1 MRRNQLVTQ
10 AFAVH
15 NELDKVA
22 PLNGDGHSER
32 LQTLLDEMHSEFG
45 RRRKIQISGLP
56 PDFTEK
62 VMNAETIATFNC
74 SLVHVGRKLEG
85 YFRTTH
91 CQCLLATFLVL
102 VTSVSKISR
111 KMANRFACAVD

>member
-10 AFAVH
+10 AFAVL
-15 NELDKVA
+15 NELDKAA
-22 PLNGDGHSER
+22 PLNGDGQSER

-62 VMNAETIATFNC
+62 VMNAESSRFNS
-74 SLVHVGRKLEG
+74 SLVHVGSKLEG
-85 YFRTTH
+85 YFLTTH
-91 CQCLLATFLVL
+91 CRCLYYFLVL
-102 VTSVSKISR
+102 V
-111 KMANRFACAVD
+111 